1 VYPQPPYVLLVA
13 GLLSAIA
20 TGAAF
25 SAMLQQSIR
34 GWATTDRT
42 QPLRNI
48 RGFSLQLPYLGI
60 CAGTCVFL
68 ASGVQ
73 LFAFPASGAYAVSAP
88 MIALMAWLL
97 WRQLGVILDQ
107 LEKGGSEALDLEEMF

>member
-1 VYPQPPYVLLVA
+1 MYPQPPYVLLVA
-13 GLLSAIA
+13 GLLAAIA
-20 TGAAF
+20 AGSAF
-25 SAMLQQSIR
+25 SAILQQSTQN
-34 GWATTDRT
+34 WSADRT
-42 QPLRNI
+42 QSLKTI

-73 LFAFPASGAYAVSAP
+73 LFGFPASGAYAVSAP
-88 MIALMAWLL
+88 IIALMAGLL